1 MYGHGANETKN
12 TKIAWILL
20 DWKLEVIKRPRYG
33 QVLHIQTWG
42 RQMKKFFTYRDYEIY
57 DEDGILCAIATS
69 KWALIDIE
77 KRKMERLTEEL
88 IEQYKPEEK
97 HVFSELELD
106 KLKMPE
112 KFIANIKYQVTRK
125 DIDINKHMHNLY
137 YLDLAYDILPE
148 EVYAQRPFDRV
159 RIMYKKEIAL
169 GDVVDCHYSTSE
181 DGKHMVVIDSKE
193 GNVLHAII
201 ELY

>member
-1 MYGHGANETKN
+1 
-12 TKIAWILL
+12 
-20 DWKLEVIKRPRYG
+20 
-33 QVLHIQTWG
+33 
-42 RQMKKFFTYRDYEIY
+42 
-57 DEDGILCAIATS
+57 
-69 KWALIDIE
+69 
-77 KRKMERLTEEL
+77 
-88 IEQYKPEEK
+88 
-97 HVFSELELD
+97 
-106 KLKMPE
+106 MPE
-112 KFIANIKYQVTRK
+112 KFIANMKYQVTRK

-148 EVYAQRPFDRV
+148 EVYEQRPFDHV

-181 DGKHMVVIDSKE
+181 DGKHMVVIDSQE

>member
-1 MYGHGANETKN
+1 MCGHGANETKD

-20 DWKLEVIKRPRYG
+20 DWKLEVIKRSRYG

-57 DEDGILCAIATS
+57 DEDGNLCAIATS